1 MDVIREDS
9 FVLVYRDRRK
19 KWLVRPADTPKL
31 HTHLG
36 ILDCA
41 ALVGRPFGTVA
52 YTTMND
58 AVYVLKPTLEDIV
71 MKFARRTQVIYP
83 KDLAMIL
90 MRCGIHSGSRVFEA
104 GTGSGAAT
112 ATFAYS
118 VAPQGHV
125 YSYDV
130 NSGFQDVA
138 RKNLEKFGM
147 MGCVTLVA
155 RDAKEGIAETDL
167 DAALVDMGDP
177 WELVANVKK
186 ALAPSGMM
194 AAICPTMNQAER
206 LTERMKEEGFVNV
219 ETMEV
224 LVRNLEARVGM
235 TRPSQ
240 FMVAHTC
247 YVTFGRKTV
256 SEAQGEAAPVEDDAG
271 GDEDD
276 GGAGVEGPA
285 PEEAPA

>member
-1 MDVIREDS
+1 METIAQDS
-9 FVLVYRDRRK
+9 FILVYRDRRR
-19 KWLVRPADTPKL
+19 KWLVRPVDTPKL

-41 ALVGRPFGTVA
+41 ALVGRPFGIA
-52 YTTMND
+52 ASTTMND
-58 AVYVLKPTLEDIV
+58 TVYVLKPTLEDIV

-83 KDLAMIL
+83 KDLAMIIV
-90 MRCGIHSGSRVFEA
+90 RCGIHSGSRVFEA

-112 ATFAYS
+112 ATFAYM
-118 VAPQGHV
+118 VAPSGHV

-130 NSGFQDVA
+130 NAEFQEVA
-138 RKNLEKFGM
+138 RKNLEKFGLL
-147 MGCVTLVA
+147 GAVTLKGK
-155 RDAKEGIAETDL
+155 DAKQGIEESEL

-177 WELVANVKK
+177 WELVDNVKA

-206 LTERMKEEGFVNV
+206 LTEKMKEQGFVNV
-219 ETMEV
+219 ETVEV
-224 LVRNLEARVGM
+224 LVRNIEARLGM

-247 YVTFGRKTV
+247 YLTFGRKTI
-256 SEAQGEAAPVEDDAG
+256 
-271 GDEDD
+271 
-276 GGAGVEGPA
+276 
-285 PEEAPA
+285 

>member
-1 MDVIREDS
+1 MDLIREDS
-9 FVLVYRDRRK
+9 FILVYRDRRR
-19 KWLVRPADTPKL
+19 KWLVRPVDTPKL

-41 ALVGRPFGTVA
+41 SLVGKPFGIVTA
-52 YTTMND
+52 TTMND
-58 AVYVLKPTLEDIV
+58 TLYVLKPTLEDIV

-83 KDLAMIL
+83 KDLAMII

-112 ATFAYS
+112 ATFAYM
-118 VAPQGHV
+118 VGPQGHV

-130 NSGFQDVA
+130 NTEFQDVA
-138 RKNLEKFGM
+138 RKNLEKFGLIDA
-147 MGCVTLVA
+147 VTLKA
-155 RDAKEGIAETDL
+155 RDAKDGIEETEL

-194 AAICPTMNQAER
+194 AAICPTANQAER

-219 ETMEV
+219 ETIEV

-240 FMVAHTC
+240 FMIGHTC
-247 YVTFGRKTV
+247 YVTFGRKT
-256 SEAQGEAAPVEDDAG
+256 E
-271 GDEDD
+271 
-276 GGAGVEGPA
+276 
-285 PEEAPA
+285 

>member
-1 MDVIREDS
+1 METIAEDS
-9 FVLVYRDRRK
+9 FILVYRDRRR
-19 KWLVRPADTPKL
+19 KWLVRPVDTPKL

-52 YTTMND
+52 STTMND
-58 AVYVLKPTLEDIV
+58 TVYVLKPTLEDIV

-83 KDLAMIL
+83 KDLAMIV
-90 MRCGIHSGSRVFEA
+90 MRCGIHWGSRVFEA

-112 ATFAYS
+112 ATFAYM
-118 VAPQGHV
+118 VGPQGHV

-130 NSGFQDVA
+130 NAEFQEVA
-138 RKNLEKFGM
+138 RKNLEKFGLL
-147 MGCVTLVA
+147 GPVTLKGK
-155 RDAKEGIAETDL
+155 DAKEGIEEAEL

-177 WELVANVKK
+177 WELVANVKG

-219 ETMEV
+219 ETIEILM
-224 LVRNLEARVGM
+224 RNLEARVGM

-256 SEAQGEAAPVEDDAG
+256 
-271 GDEDD
+271 
-276 GGAGVEGPA
+276 
-285 PEEAPA
+285 